1 MNERD
6 SKLERLLRAARGD
19 ESTPEMPY
27 GFDTRVVALARATRS
42 ERSSSGDASA
52 VARLFRT
59 IATGAVIV
67 AIFAGVATYW
77 QLEEN
82 DELAEPS
89 WNAYAI
95 ADSAINSAFDE

>member
-19 ESTPEMPY
+19 GGAPEMPY
-27 GFDTRVVALARATRS
+27 GFDTRVVALARATRP
-42 ERSSSGDASA
+42 ERGNGDARA
-52 VARLFRT
+52 VARLFRR

-67 AIFAGVATYW
+67 AVFASAATYW

-82 DELAEPS
+82 DELAEPT

-95 ADSAINSAFDE
+95 ADTAINSALDE